1 MSQPFTVGGYPN
13 PNNSVGGYPSQPQMT
28 VGGYPQ
34 QPQQSQ
40 IQPNQP
46 TIQTGMPQPGMPQ
59 PGMPQ
64 PGMQQ
69 PGYGQPGYP
78 QQGYGQPGYQQQGGY
93 NQPMGQPQYGQQTM
107 STYPQ
112 QRPPQDLSQIK
123 VPGISFKKL
132 LQNMGFNPIQGS
144 TIPQQNPNMN
154 LQPGTTM
161 GPQFNFG
168 PNGFS
173 VLPKQPQPG
182 MPQPGM
188 PQPGMPQP
196 GMPQPGMPQPGM
208 PQPGMQ
214 QPGMG
219 IGIGM
224 PGMVMPGI
232 GMPGYGMQGGY
243 NQYGAMNLQTVHPH
257 QFMQGTLTKDCS
269 ACKTGKKGTPGFN
282 CSQCQDVSLCQNCYF
297 RIMNSQMINS
307 SCHGHQLICTK
318 RNSIRCNVCKNMY
331 SQKLIMNCKPCDF
344 DCCLACY
351 FK

>member
-46 TIQTGMPQPGMPQ
+46 TVQTGMPQPGMP
-59 PGMPQ
+59 
-64 PGMQQ
+64 Q

-78 QQGYGQPGYQQQGGY
+78 QQGYGQPGYQQQGVY
-93 NQPMGQPQYGQQTM
+93 NQPMGQQQYGQQTM

-188 PQPGMPQP
+188 PQPGMA
-196 GMPQPGMPQPGM
+196 QPGM

-214 QPGMG
+214 QPGMVQPGMG

>member
-46 TIQTGMPQPGMPQ
+46 TIQTGMPQPGMPQPGMPQ

-173 VLPKQPQPG
+173 VLPKQ
-182 MPQPGM
+182 

>member
-59 PGMPQ
+59 PGM
-64 PGMQQ
+64 QQ

-93 NQPMGQPQYGQQTM
+93 NQPMGQQQYGQQTM

-132 LQNMGFNPIQGS
+132 LQNMGFNPIQGA

-188 PQPGMPQP
+188 PQPGMA
-196 GMPQPGMPQPGM
+196 QPGM

-257 QFMQGTLTKDCS
+257 QFMQGILTKDCS

-282 CSQCQDVSLCQNCYF
+282 CSQCQDVVLCQNCYF

>member
-13 PNNSVGGYPSQPQMT
+13 PNNSVGGYPNQPQLT

-34 QPQQSQ
+34 QPQQPQ

-64 PGMQQ
+64 PGMPQ
-69 PGYGQPGYP
+69 PGYGQAGYP
-78 QQGYGQPGYQQQGGY
+78 QQGGYGQPAYQQQGGY
-93 NQPMGQPQYGQQTM
+93 TQPMGQQQFGQPMGQQTTM

-112 QRPPQDLSQIK
+112 QRQPQDLSQIK

-144 TIPQQNPNMN
+144 TVPQQNPNMN
-154 LQPGTTM
+154 LQPGFTV

-196 GMPQPGMPQPGM
+196 GM
-208 PQPGMQ
+208 
-214 QPGMG
+214 GMG
-219 IGIGM
+219 IGMSI
-224 PGMVMPGI
+224 PGMQGM

-243 NQYGAMNLQTVHPH
+243 NQYGVMNLQTVHPH
-257 QFMQGTLTKDCS
+257 QFMQGTLSKDCS

-297 RIMNSQMINS
+297 RIMNAQMINTA
-307 SCHGHQLICTK
+307 CHSHQLTCLK
-318 RNSIRCNVCKNMY
+318 RNNIRCNVCKGMY
-331 SQKLIMNCKPCDF
+331 SQKLVMNCKPCDF

>member
-1 MSQPFTVGGYPN
+1 MSQPFTVRGYPN
-13 PNNSVGGYPSQPQMT
+13 PNNSVGGYPSQPQLT

-46 TIQTGMPQPGMPQ
+46 TVQTGMPQPGMP
-59 PGMPQ
+59 
-64 PGMQQ
+64 Q

-78 QQGYGQPGYQQQGGY
+78 QQGYGQPGYQQQGVY
-93 NQPMGQPQYGQQTM
+93 NQPMGQQQYGQQTM

-188 PQPGMPQP
+188 PQPGMA
-196 GMPQPGMPQPGM
+196 QPGM

-214 QPGMG
+214 QPGMVQPGMG